1 MSSSTWY
8 DIHTKTL
15 SIPTGQ
21 RNPIRKPIWTEQSP
35 PFPYSALWK
44 TLSWYW
50 IKESSQNVN
59 EQTPAPLE
67 RITSI
72 DILTFVYTNYIHVLV
87 NWDVCLAAKKRW
99 RGRGGF
105 SLEWQETSFPQWH
118 DRLGI
123 ELKVKSKWCEKKC
136 LLHMLFVCWF
146 VCLNYLTNEWINDA
160 GLGVEINIITS
171 IFLTLI
177 LKQTRKILH
186 IYLFIYLFTYLNK

>member
-8 DIHTKTL
+8 DIHTITL

-21 RNPIRKPIWTEQSP
+21 RNPIRKAIWTEQSP
-35 PFPYSALWK
+35 PFPHSALWK

-99 RGRGGF
+99 RVLVLTDRRQVF
-105 SLEWQETSFPQWH
+105 PSDIMHWELNSMSSQNDVWKCASFTS
-118 DRLGI
+118 
-123 ELKVKSKWCEKKC
+123 
-136 LLHMLFVCWF
+136 LFV
-146 VCLNYLTNEWINDA
+146 
-160 GLGVEINIITS
+160 
-171 IFLTLI
+171 
-177 LKQTRKILH
+177 
-186 IYLFIYLFTYLNK
+186 